1 MHRGAFCDAGY
12 GERPPRSTTMLSR
25 SRTDSEV
32 RAPASIDVGDR
43 FVHDSAPAIVKGT
56 PDTGGKGF
64 VVNCTSPIVAPN
76 DVEATDLMPIARSMT
91 WRYEESAHVG

>member
-1 MHRGAFCDAGY
+1 MLF
-12 GERPPRSTTMLSR
+12 RS
-25 SRTDSEV
+25 
-32 RAPASIDVGDR
+32 
-43 FVHDSAPAIVKGT
+43 GT

>member
-1 MHRGAFCDAGY
+1 MAVLLQSQAELDERVAG
-12 GERPPRSTTMLSR
+12 GEIEIFT
-25 SRTDSEV
+25 
-32 RAPASIDVGDR
+32 
-43 FVHDSAPAIVKGT
+43 GT